1 MIRAKNLR
9 LKAEL
14 GTRID
19 FCVTA
24 VSDGVF
30 IRRAGLPISSLFDPS
45 TGGGEGGSRPG
56 SISPSSHPNIAEK
69 ILSVVGKHRQLPLQ
83 MIQLRGKYYAF
94 PALDKNLR
102 KKFQ

>member
-45 TGGGEGGSRPG
+45 TAWGRGGGQPSRFNLLLL
-56 SISPSSHPNIAEK
+56 SS
-69 ILSVVGKHRQLPLQ
+69 
-83 MIQLRGKYYAF
+83 
-94 PALDKNLR
+94 
-102 KKFQ
+102 

>member
-1 MIRAKNLR
+1 MIGAKNLR

-30 IRRAGLPISSLFDPS
+30 IRRAGLPISSLFDPC

-69 ILSVVGKHRQLPLQ
+69 NTFSSRKTQTAPLTNDSVTRKILRLPSS
-83 MIQLRGKYYAF
+83 G
-94 PALDKNLR
+94 
-102 KKFQ
+102 